1 MALNATIDLT
11 VKKPDFKSMKAEIK
25 ALTIEA
31 QQAVMQF
38 GEFSPEARKAEAAL
52 ASARDRMDDF
62 NDRVKAV
69 NPDKFAQLQ
78 TVVSGVARGFQ
89 AAQGAMALFGN
100 QSKDLEK
107 TMVKLQGAMALADGL
122 EGLGKVQQQFTAI
135 AGNIKGGVINA
146 FKALGNMS
154 TLAFGVIGV
163 ALTLIITNF
172 DTLKKAVMSLIP
184 GLGKMADVIGGLVQQ
199 FTDFVGVTSAQDRAL
214 DKLNKTT
221 AKSNEQLDR
230 EIALLKARGD
240 EVGAFSKQREKLTN
254 DLAQARANYGK
265 NTEKEWGKIILDT
278 KNALDILEV
287 EEGKYITTQAQAQ
300 TDANKEREAK
310 RQARIAKEIQDELD
324 RQAKLEAI
332 RKTNLDQVISAELSA
347 NDAARQSRLAMATT
361 DEERIQIG
369 YENKLAALKEA
380 QIQEEIAVA
389 GNEEALA
396 LIRQK
401 YKDLEI
407 VATAEVDAEELALN
421 KKKADEAVK
430 IADEQAKSI
439 ADINAKA
446 VADQLANEAA
456 LADAKDKMVQATRD
470 AITALGGLFK
480 EGSDAAKA
488 AALVDI
494 AIGTGVG
501 FINALDIAQKG
512 AKATGPA
519 APFAFPIF
527 YASQIAAVLGA
538 ANKARAILKS
548 GKGGGSASAPSQ
560 MGGGGAPQMAAP
572 KVSST
577 LPTVTGFDTKVFV
590 TEGDIRR
597 TTDRVDTTRK
607 VSVVK

>member
-11 VKKPDFKSMKAEIK
+11 VKKPDFKSMKSEIK
-25 ALTIEA
+25 ELTIAA

-38 GEFSPEARKAEAAL
+38 GEFSPEAAKAEKEL
-52 ASARDRMDDF
+52 AKSRDRMEDF

-69 NPDKFAQLQ
+69 NPDKFSRLN

-122 EGLGKVQQQFTAI
+122 EGIGKVQQQFGAL
-135 AGNIKGGVINA
+135 AGNIKGGVIKA
-146 FKALGNMS
+146 FQSLGRIS
-154 TLAFGVIGV
+154 TLAFGVIGI

-184 GLGKMADVIGGLVQQ
+184 GLGKMADFIGGLVQQ

-221 AKSNEQLDR
+221 AKSNDQLDR

-240 EVGAFSKQREKLTN
+240 EVGAFSKQREKLN
-254 DLAQARANYGK
+254 NELLQARQNLGK
-265 NTEKEWGKIILDT
+265 NSEKEWGKIIDDT
-278 KNALDILEV
+278 KNALKILEV
-287 EEGKYITTQAQAQ
+287 EEGKYATTQAQAQ
-300 TDANKEREAK
+300 TDANEESEAK
-310 RQARIAKEIQDELD
+310 RKARIAKELQDELD

-332 RKTNLDQVISAELSA
+332 RKQNLDQVISAELSA
-347 NDAARQSRLAMATT
+347 NEAERQRELAMIT
-361 DEERIQIG
+361 DEGERIQKE
-369 YENKLAALKEA
+369 YSNKLAALKEA
-380 QIQEEIAVA
+380 QIQEQIAAA
-389 GNEEALA
+389 GNAEALA
-396 LIRQK
+396 LIDKK
-401 YKDLEI
+401 YADLEI
-407 VATAEVDAEELALN
+407 VATAEVDAAELALQQKN
-421 KKKADEAVK
+421 VDAALKIDEDAAAKKKVID
-430 IADEQAKSI
+430 D
-439 ADINAKA
+439 KA
-446 VADQLANEAA
+446 TADQLANEAA
-456 LADAKDKMVQATRD
+456 LATAKDEMVQATRD
-470 AITALGGLFK
+470 AVLALGGLFK

-548 GKGGGSASAPSQ
+548 GNGGGSASAPSQ

-577 LPTVTGFDTKVFV
+577 LPSVTGFDTKVFV

>member
-1 MALNATIDLT
+1 
-11 VKKPDFKSMKAEIK
+11 
-25 ALTIEA
+25 
-31 QQAVMQF
+31 
-38 GEFSPEARKAEAAL
+38 
-52 ASARDRMDDF
+52 
-62 NDRVKAV
+62 
-69 NPDKFAQLQ
+69 
-78 TVVSGVARGFQ
+78 
-89 AAQGAMALFGN
+89 
-100 QSKDLEK
+100 
-107 TMVKLQGAMALADGL
+107 
-122 EGLGKVQQQFTAI
+122 
-135 AGNIKGGVINA
+135 
-146 FKALGNMS
+146 MS

-184 GLGKMADVIGGLVQQ
+184 GLGKMADFIGGLVQQ

-347 NDAARQSRLAMATT
+347 NDAARQSRLAQATT
-361 DEERIQIG
+361 EDERIQIE
-369 YENKLAALKEA
+369 YENKIAALKEA
-380 QIQEEIAVA
+380 HIQEQIAAA
-389 GNEEALA
+389 GNAEALA
-396 LIRQK
+396 LIDQK
-401 YKDLEI
+401 YEDLRI
-407 VATAEVDAEELALN
+407 VAIAETDKAELELN
-421 KKKADEAVK
+421 KK
-430 IADEQAKSI
+430 
-439 ADINAKA
+439 N
-446 VADQLANEAA
+446 VADQLKLDEEEAA
-456 LADAKDKMVQATRD
+456 KKKVINDKATADALAND
-470 AITALGGLFK
+470 AAIKQSKQDLFDASIGLANAVIGLVGQQTAAGKVLALGTI
-480 EGSDAAKA
+480 AADTA
-488 AALVDI
+488 MSI
-494 AIGTGVG
+494 S
-501 FINALDIAQKG
+501 NAMTVTTSPSPDNV
-512 AKATGPA
+512 ATGGIAGIAKYVALA
-519 APFAFPIF
+519 AMILNNA
-527 YASQIAAVLGA
+527 
-538 ANKARAILKS
+538 KRAKDILK
-548 GKGGGSASAPSQ
+548 GGQPSASAPAQ
-560 MGGGGAPQMAAP
+560 MNGGGIPQMSAP
-572 KVSST
+572 NISSS
-577 LPTVTGFDTKVFV
+577 LPTVSGFDTKVFV

>member
-1 MALNATIDLT
+1 
-11 VKKPDFKSMKAEIK
+11 
-25 ALTIEA
+25 
-31 QQAVMQF
+31 
-38 GEFSPEARKAEAAL
+38 
-52 ASARDRMDDF
+52 
-62 NDRVKAV
+62 
-69 NPDKFAQLQ
+69 
-78 TVVSGVARGFQ
+78 
-89 AAQGAMALFGN
+89 
-100 QSKDLEK
+100 
-107 TMVKLQGAMALADGL
+107 
-122 EGLGKVQQQFTAI
+122 
-135 AGNIKGGVINA
+135 
-146 FKALGNMS
+146 
-154 TLAFGVIGV
+154 
-163 ALTLIITNF
+163 
-172 DTLKKAVMSLIP
+172 
-184 GLGKMADVIGGLVQQ
+184 
-199 FTDFVGVTSAQDRAL
+199 
-214 DKLNKTT
+214 
-221 AKSNEQLDR
+221 
-230 EIALLKARGD
+230 
-240 EVGAFSKQREKLTN
+240 LTN

-300 TDANKEREAK
+300 TDANKESEAK
-310 RQARIAKEIQDELD
+310 RKARIAKELQDELD

-332 RKTNLDQVISAELSA
+332 RKQNLDEVISAELSA

-501 FINALDIAQKG
+501 FINALDIAQCQH
-512 AKATGPA
+512 
-519 APFAFPIF
+519 
-527 YASQIAAVLGA
+527 QI
-538 ANKARAILKS
+538 
-548 GKGGGSASAPSQ
+548 SAHHYHQ
-560 MGGGGAPQMAAP
+560 
-572 KVSST
+572 
-577 LPTVTGFDTKVFV
+577 
-590 TEGDIRR
+590 
-597 TTDRVDTTRK
+597 
-607 VSVVK
+607 

>member
-11 VKKPDFKSMKAEIK
+11 VKKPDFKSMKSEIK

-154 TLAFGVIGV
+154 TLAFGVIGI

-184 GLGKMADVIGGLVQQ
+184 GLGKMADFIGGLVQQ

-300 TDANKEREAK
+300 TDANKEAEAK
-310 RQARIAKEIQDELD
+310 RQARIAKELQDELD

-332 RKTNLDQVISAELSA
+332 RKTHLDQVISAELSA

-361 DEERIQIG
+361 DDERIQIE

-380 QIQEEIAVA
+380 QIQEQIAVA
-389 GNEEALA
+389 GNAEALA
-396 LIRQK
+396 LIDQK
-401 YKDLEI
+401 YADLAI
-407 VATAEVDAEELALN
+407 VATAEVDAAELALN
-421 KKKADEAVK
+421 KK
-430 IADEQAKSI
+430 
-439 ADINAKA
+439 N
-446 VADQLANEAA
+446 VADQLKLDEEEAA
-456 LADAKDKMVQATRD
+456 KKKVINDKATADALAND
-470 AITALGGLFK
+470 AAIKQSKQDLFDASIGLANAVIGLVGQQTAAGKVLALGTI
-480 EGSDAAKA
+480 AADTA
-488 AALVDI
+488 MSI
-494 AIGTGVG
+494 S
-501 FINALDIAQKG
+501 NAMTVTTSPSPDNV
-512 AKATGPA
+512 ATGGLAGIAKYVALA
-519 APFAFPIF
+519 AMILNNA
-527 YASQIAAVLGA
+527 
-538 ANKARAILKS
+538 KRAKDILK
-548 GKGGGSASAPSQ
+548 GGQPSASAPAQ
-560 MGGGGAPQMAAP
+560 MNGGGMPQMSAP
-572 KVSST
+572 NISSS
-577 LPTVTGFDTKVFV
+577 LPTVSGFDTKVFV

>member
-11 VKKPDFKSMKAEIK
+11 VKKPDFKSMKSEIK

-69 NPDKFAQLQ
+69 NPDKFAQLN

-107 TMVKLQGAMALADGL
+107 TMIKLQGAMALAEGL

-184 GLGKMADVIGGLVQQ
+184 GLGKMADVIGGLVEQ

-347 NDAARQSRLAMATT
+347 NDAARQSRLAQATT
-361 DEERIQIG
+361 EDERIQIE
-369 YENKLAALKEA
+369 YENKIAALKEA
-380 QIQEEIAVA
+380 HIQEQIAAA
-389 GNEEALA
+389 GNAEALA
-396 LIRQK
+396 LIDQK
-401 YKDLEI
+401 YEDLRI
-407 VATAEVDAEELALN
+407 VAIAETDKAELELN
-421 KKKADEAVK
+421 KK
-430 IADEQAKSI
+430 
-439 ADINAKA
+439 N
-446 VADQLANEAA
+446 VADQLKLDEEEAA
-456 LADAKDKMVQATRD
+456 KKKVINDKATADALAND
-470 AITALGGLFK
+470 AAIKQSKQDLFDASIGLANAVIGLVGQQTAAGKVLALGTI
-480 EGSDAAKA
+480 AADTA
-488 AALVDI
+488 MSI
-494 AIGTGVG
+494 S
-501 FINALDIAQKG
+501 NAMTVTTSPSPDNV
-512 AKATGPA
+512 ATGGIAGIAKYVALA
-519 APFAFPIF
+519 AMILNNA
-527 YASQIAAVLGA
+527 
-538 ANKARAILKS
+538 KRAKDILK
-548 GKGGGSASAPSQ
+548 GGQPSASAPAQ
-560 MGGGGAPQMAAP
+560 MNGGGMPQMSAP
-572 KVSST
+572 RISSS
-577 LPTVTGFDTKVFV
+577 LPTVGQFDTKVFV

>member
-154 TLAFGVIGV
+154 TLAFGVIGI

-184 GLGKMADVIGGLVQQ
+184 GLGKMADFIGELVQQ

-310 RQARIAKEIQDELD
+310 RKARIAKELQDELD

-347 NDAARQSRLAMATT
+347 NDAARQSRLAQATT
-361 DEERIQIG
+361 EDERIQIE
-369 YENKLAALKEA
+369 YENKIAALKEA
-380 QIQEEIAVA
+380 HIQEQIAAA
-389 GNEEALA
+389 GNAEALA
-396 LIRQK
+396 LIDQK
-401 YKDLEI
+401 YEDLRI
-407 VATAEVDAEELALN
+407 VAIAETDKAELELN
-421 KKKADEAVK
+421 KK
-430 IADEQAKSI
+430 
-439 ADINAKA
+439 N
-446 VADQLANEAA
+446 VADQLKLDEEEAA
-456 LADAKDKMVQATRD
+456 KKKVINDKATADALAND
-470 AITALGGLFK
+470 AAIKQSKQDLFDASIGLANAVIGLVGQQTAAGKVLALGTI
-480 EGSDAAKA
+480 AADTA
-488 AALVDI
+488 MSI
-494 AIGTGVG
+494 S
-501 FINALDIAQKG
+501 NAMTVTTSPSPDNV
-512 AKATGPA
+512 ATGGIAGVAKYVALA
-519 APFAFPIF
+519 AMILNNA
-527 YASQIAAVLGA
+527 
-538 ANKARAILKS
+538 KRARDILK
-548 GKGGGSASAPSQ
+548 GGQPSAPSGAGQ
-560 MGGGGAPQMAAP
+560 MNGGGMPQMSAP
-572 KVSST
+572 NISSS
-577 LPTVTGFDTKVFV
+577 LPTVGQFDTKVFV

>member
-11 VKKPDFKSMKAEIK
+11 VKKPDFKSMKSEIK
-25 ALTIEA
+25 ALTLEA

-52 ASARDRMDDF
+52 ASARDRMEDF

-69 NPDKFAQLQ
+69 NPDKFAQIN
-78 TVVSGVARGFQ
+78 TIVGGVARGFQ

-135 AGNIKGGVINA
+135 AGNIKGGVVNA
-146 FKALGNMS
+146 FKALGNIS
-154 TLAFGVIGV
+154 TLAFGVIGI

-184 GLGKMADVIGGLVQQ
+184 GLGKMADFIGGLVQQ
-199 FTDFVGVTSAQDRAL
+199 FTDFIGVTSAQDRAL
-214 DKLNKTT
+214 EKLNKTT

-287 EEGKYITTQAQAQ
+287 EEGKYISTQAQAQ
-300 TDANKEREAK
+300 SDANREAESK
-310 RQARIAKEIQDELD
+310 RKARIDKEIQDELD
-324 RQAKLEAI
+324 RQAKLEAA
-332 RKTNLDQVISAELSA
+332 RQKHLDQVISAELSA
-347 NDAARQSRLAMATT
+347 NEAARQSRLAMATT
-361 DEERIQIG
+361 DEERIQIEF
-369 YENKLAALKEA
+369 ENKLAALNEA
-380 QIQEEIAVA
+380 YIQEQIAAA
-389 GNEEALA
+389 GNAEALA
-396 LIRQK
+396 LIDKK

-407 VATAEVDAEELALN
+407 VAIAEVDAAELELN
-421 KKKADEAVK
+421 KKKSDEAVK

-446 VADQLANEAA
+446 TADQLANEVA
-456 LADAKDKMVQATRD
+456 LQDAKDKMVQATRD
-470 AITALGGLFK
+470 AVLALGGLFK

-577 LPTVTGFDTKVFV
+577 LPSVSGFDTKVFV

-597 TTDRVDTTRK
+597 TTDRVDSTRK

>member
-11 VKKPDFKSMKAEIK
+11 VKKPDFKSMKSEIK

-69 NPDKFAQLQ
+69 NPDKFAQLN

-107 TMVKLQGAMALADGL
+107 TMIKLQGAMALAEGL

-310 RQARIAKEIQDELD
+310 RKARIAKELQDELD

-347 NDAARQSRLAMATT
+347 NDAARQSRLAQATT
-361 DEERIQIG
+361 DDERIQIE

-380 QIQEEIAVA
+380 QIQEQIAVA
-389 GNEEALA
+389 GNAEALA
-396 LIRQK
+396 LIDQK
-401 YKDLEI
+401 YADLAI
-407 VATAEVDAEELALN
+407 VATAEVDAAELALN
-421 KKKADEAVK
+421 KK
-430 IADEQAKSI
+430 
-439 ADINAKA
+439 N
-446 VADQLANEAA
+446 VADQLKLDEEEAA
-456 LADAKDKMVQATRD
+456 KKKVINDKATADALAND
-470 AITALGGLFK
+470 AAIKQSKQDLFDASIGLANAVIGLVGQQTAAGKVLALGTI
-480 EGSDAAKA
+480 AADTA
-488 AALVDI
+488 MSI
-494 AIGTGVG
+494 S
-501 FINALDIAQKG
+501 NAMTVTTSPSPDNV
-512 AKATGPA
+512 ATGGIAGIAKYVALA
-519 APFAFPIF
+519 AMILNNA
-527 YASQIAAVLGA
+527 
-538 ANKARAILKS
+538 KRAKDILK
-548 GKGGGSASAPSQ
+548 GGQPSASAPAQ
-560 MGGGGAPQMAAP
+560 MNGGGMPQMSAP
-572 KVSST
+572 NISSSLPSVS
-577 LPTVTGFDTKVFV
+577 GFDTKVFV